1 MKFTSDVQLLD
12 PQLLSSAC
20 KYYSFVCDY
29 MVQLA
34 DPEKKGHPLGRDV
47 PLVFRALPEFFV
59 EDVADFFLFLG
70 RYTPENLGAND
81 LTSLI
86 NFIVMFLSQPDYVKS
101 PHLRS
106 KLAEIIYM
114 FTPDYQEQS
123 GVRSNAEYVF
133 NATPFVQKNLAKG
146 LMDFYQGWLFR
157 LPFLFFFSFHSGLKK
172 LCVFACPLLQRLRTQ
187 DLLTSF
193 MRNSMCATIS
203 PW

>member
-1 MKFTSDVQLLD
+1 MKFTSDALLLD
-12 PQLLSSAC
+12 PQLLGAAC
-20 KYYSFVCDY
+20 RYYSFVCDY

-34 DPEKKGHPLGRDV
+34 DPEKKGHPLGKDV

-70 RYTPENLGAND
+70 RYSPENLRAND
-81 LTSLI
+81 LSALI

-123 GVRSNAEYVF
+123 GARTNAEYVF
-133 NATPFVQKNLAKG
+133 NASPFVQKNLAKG
-146 LMDFYQGWLFR
+146 LMDFYQGCVSSSSFQ
-157 LPFLFFFSFHSGLKK
+157 PGVVSDDASLFF
-172 LCVFACPLLQRLRTQ
+172 LQRWRIP
-187 DLLTSF
+187 DPRTSF
-193 MRNSMCATIS
+193 TRNSMSATTS
-203 PW
+203 RW